1 MKKILPI
8 LFGQYYNKK
17 EPLSG
22 FLFSSFASRL
32 AEPAKRGYN
41 PIGLSMAYT
50 ILGLPTARTFPY
62 GLRLR
67 IDTATHFPLAGGRGP
82 SIAPIERL
90 GNPLGFP
97 DE

>member
-1 MKKILPI
+1 MG
-8 LFGQYYNKK
+8 FQNEK

-22 FLFSSFASRL
+22 FLFSSSARRL
-32 AEPAKRGYN
+32 AEPAERGYN
-41 PIGLSMAYT
+41 PIGLLMAYT

-67 IDTATHFPLAGGRGP
+67 IDTATHFSLAGGRGP

-90 GNPLGFP
+90 GNPPGFP